1 MDPGQ
6 NRSQDKGSYQET
18 FKFRNRLEDCYKK
31 MTGSAMSL
39 IAYGGFTYGMKISD
53 DTKSHYNVSMF
64 WQLFSMCIPGA
75 VPQPVISDKT
85 SNAGTIMPHTCT

>member
-1 MDPGQ
+1 
-6 NRSQDKGSYQET
+6 
-18 FKFRNRLEDCYKK
+18 